1 MKLNHL
7 AAACAALG
15 LASILLLTGFIYAR
29 WLERRTVHSVAT
41 LVSDQ
46 MTIGEA
52 FLQEAVRQPDLLVVV
67 GSSELLA
74 ENGAY
79 QANHFFQ
86 TYPTGFNTYIF
97 ARQGMTS
104 LNMAQV
110 IAAAGPEL
118 RGKKVAISF
127 TPSMFSPEAA
137 LDETY
142 PANFSRLHAAE
153 LVFNARLSW
162 SLKKD
167 LAERIHAKLAQN
179 D

>member
-15 LASILLLTGFIYAR
+15 LAAILLLTGSIYAR
-29 WLERRTVHSVAT
+29 WLEKRTVHSVAT
-41 LVSDQ
+41 EVSDQ

-74 ENGAY
+74 ENGAN

-97 ARQGMTS
+97 AREGMTS

-110 IAAAGPEL
+110 SLRQGPSCATRRSSSPL
-118 RGKKVAISF
+118 RRRC
-127 TPSMFSPEAA
+127 
-137 LDETY
+137 
-142 PANFSRLHAAE
+142 SRPKQHWIGPI
-153 LVFNARLSW
+153 RPTSHSCMPRSW
-162 SLKKD
+162 YSTTG
-167 LAERIHAKLAQN
+167 
-179 D
+179 